1 MLSRRSVLSGILGT
15 AALLPALLWL
25 RPALFLRQAPSFR
38 DQGDFFFPLKLYTAH
53 RIASGELPLW
63 NPLSGLGEPWLANGQ
78 SGVFYPPTLFFLL
91 PSAALAAGLFLLLHF
106 AIGVSGAWRFAKEE
120 AVSDAGALIGA
131 AGFGACGFA
140 ASLSAYWNHFG
151 AWAYLPWIAML
162 ARSGLRTKGARAAL
176 AASIGLQAMAG
187 SPEICAAS
195 LVLAALFSWQAR
207 PAESGWL
214 EPPAWKGPLRFAA
227 AAALGLALAG
237 WSLVPMAELALHSDR
252 RAAFPAAE
260 RERGAANLSALT
272 SALGLSPGASGTE
285 YLATLYAG
293 PLVRFAAAAAYA
305 ERQRRR
311 LALLLGI
318 VAAAGVAVAMAGPPG
333 TWLRA
338 LPFLDRV
345 RYPAKAL
352 AWTFFALPMLAALGA
367 DALRF
372 DRSRRRA
379 GLLLAGGLAGLCLLL
394 FSRQPAAARFAEA
407 LGLAAL
413 VLLALPAAAEM
424 PAPGDGR
431 RALLETAAALG
442 LAAALALAGPA
453 VFHFAPE
460 SEIRRVA
467 PSVPFLAH
475 VSGRVLTPPGEKLA
489 AWVLRDARFDAATL
503 RRQRESLLGYTNLL
517 AGVPAV
523 RTAAALAT
531 ESQRSILASIDEA
544 SNPVLAGGAAGARL
558 LWTPFAP
565 PEMGSRKVGDFFRAP
580 INPYRSRLS
589 FVPAYRVEPDGARAW
604 ERAAKG
610 ETDWPREVFLDR
622 EPDPRPPAGAKRSFV
637 VARLA
642 VDLAE
647 RVAADVNS
655 DAAGILV
662 LADLHYPG
670 WTASVDGR
678 PAPILTADGCLRAVA
693 LSAGPHRV
701 EFRYRPVSFYAG
713 AALSLAALA
722 ALAVLLLRG
731 PAPARRRAA

>member
-1 MLSRRSVLSGILGT
+1 VLARRSVFSGVLGA

-25 RPALFLRQAPSFR
+25 RPALSARQAPSFR
-38 DQGDFFFPLKLYTAH
+38 DQGDFFFPLKLYTADC
-53 RIASGELPLW
+53 IGLGQLPLW

-78 SGVFYPPTLFFLL
+78 SGIFYPPTLFFLL

-120 AVSDAGALIGA
+120 TVSDAGALIGA
-131 AGFGACGFA
+131 AAFGACGFA
-140 ASLSAYWNHFG
+140 ASLSVYWNHFG
-151 AWAYLPWIAML
+151 AWAYLPWIVLL
-162 ARSGLRTKGARAAL
+162 ARSGLRSRGARAGL

-207 PAESGWL
+207 PVESGWL
-214 EPPAWKGPLRFAA
+214 EPPPGKRLLRFAG

-237 WSLVPMAELALHSDR
+237 WSLVPMAELALRSDR
-252 RAAFPAAE
+252 RAPLPAAE

-272 SALGLSPGASGTE
+272 SALGLSPAASGTE
-285 YLATLYAG
+285 YLSTLYAG
-293 PLVRFAAAAAYA
+293 PLLLFAAAAAFG

-311 LALLLGI
+311 LVLLLGI

-333 TWLRA
+333 SWLRT

-372 DRSRRRA
+372 DRSRKRTGFLVAA
-379 GLLLAGGLAGLCLLL
+379 GLTGLCLLL
-394 FSRQPAAARFAEA
+394 FSRQPAGARLAEA

-413 VLLALPAAAEM
+413 VLLALPGAAAS
-424 PAPGDGR
+424 APSAR
-431 RALLETAAALG
+431 RVAALETVAALG
-442 LAAALALAGPA
+442 LVAALLLAGGPA
-453 VFHFAPE
+453 FRFAPE

-467 PSVPFLAH
+467 PSVSFLAR
-475 VSGRVLTPPGEKLA
+475 VSGRVLTPPGERLVP
-489 AWVLRDARFDAATL
+489 WVLRDARFDVATL

-517 AGVPAV
+517 AGVPAI
-523 RTAAALAT
+523 RTAAALST
-531 ESQRSILASIDEA
+531 EGERRILASIDGG
-544 SNPVLAGGAAGARL
+544 SNPVLAGGAAGARV

-589 FVPAYRVEPDGARAW
+589 FVPAYRVEPDRARAW

-610 ETDWPREVFLDR
+610 ETDWSREVFLDR
-622 EPDPRPPAGAKRSFV
+622 EPDPRPAAGAKRSFV
-637 VARLA
+637 VARIA

-678 PAPILTADGCLRAVA
+678 PAPILAADGYLRAVA
-693 LSAGPHRV
+693 LSPGAHRV

-713 AALSLAALA
+713 AALSLLALA
-722 ALAVLLLRG
+722 ALAVLILRG
-731 PAPARRRAA
+731 PGPARGTAA